1 MNMKCHTLGLLLLA
15 QLGSVMAQF
24 QPNVV
29 IIYGDDVGYGDV
41 GAYGSKKIPTPN
53 IDKLAASGRR
63 FTDGHCSAST
73 CTPSRYS
80 MLTGVHA
87 FRSAIRVLPPDG
99 RLVIPTDILTLPKLF
114 KKAGYETAVIGKWH
128 LGLGEKGV
136 GLDWNAEVKPGP
148 LEIGFDYSYLLP
160 VTNDRVPCVYLD
172 GHKVENLDPNDPI
185 YLGSDIPETHSS
197 TTYPNGNKGDDAKV
211 KYQADKQHNNTIIN
225 KIARIGTMVGGKSA
239 LWRDETMADV
249 FVEKTKTYI
258 ASRSKDKPFFLYFAS
273 QDIHVP
279 RAPHERF
286 EGKTQLGFRGD
297 AMVQFDWSTGEIIK
311 ALEEAGLRENTIIIF
326 SSDNGPVYD
335 DGYADGCEVR
345 KAMKESD
352 RGHDGSGIYKGGK
365 YSIFEGG
372 TRVPFIVSWPGKIEP
387 STSNSLV
394 NQIDFMASFADMLGL
409 ELAADEAKDSR
420 NSYASLFG
428 NEEVELQDT
437 LVESLKL
444 LALRDGHWKLI
455 AEKKPKLFNL
465 GEDPQEKNNLAKQNP
480 ERVKQMLESLKQF
493 KKPAGMRK
501 ASAK

>member
-1 MNMKCHTLGLLLLA
+1 MNFKSPAFGLLLLV
-15 QLGSVMAQF
+15 QCGSGFAES

-41 GAYGSKKIPTPN
+41 GANGSEKIPTPN

-63 FTDGHCSAST
+63 FVDGHCSAST

-87 FRSAIRVLPPDG
+87 FRSKIRVLPPDG
-99 RLVIPTDILTLPKLF
+99 KLVIPTDILTLPKLF
-114 KKAGYETAVIGKWH
+114 KKAGYDTAVIGKWH

-136 GLDWNAEVKPGP
+136 KLDWNAEVKPGP

-172 GHKVENLDPNDPI
+172 GYKVENLDPNDPI
-185 YLGSDIPETHSS
+185 YIGSNIPKKHSS
-197 TTYPNGNKGDDAKV
+197 TTYPNGNKGANVEV

-239 LWRDETMADV
+239 LWTDETMADV
-249 FVEKTKTYI
+249 FVEKTKKYI
-258 ASRSKDKPFFLYFAS
+258 ANRPKDKPFFLYFAS

-286 EGKTQLGFRGD
+286 EGKTDLGFRGD

-335 DGYADGCEVR
+335 DGYEDGCEVR
-345 KAMKESD
+345 KATKESD
-352 RGHDGSGIYKGGK
+352 HGHDGSGVYKGGK

-372 TRVPFIVSWPGKIEP
+372 TRVPFIVSWPGKIKP
-387 STSNSLV
+387 ATSDALV
-394 NQIDFMASFADMLGL
+394 NQIDFMASFAEMLEL
-409 ELAADEAKDSR
+409 ELADDEAKDSR
-420 NSYASLFG
+420 NSWASLFG
-428 NEEVELQDT
+428 NEEVELKDT
-437 LVESLKL
+437 LVESPKL
-444 LALRDGHWKLI
+444 IALRDGQWKLI
-455 AEKKPKLFNL
+455 AEKFPKLFNL
-465 GEDPQEKNNLAKQNP
+465 LEDPQESKDLAKKNP
-480 ERVKQMLESLKQF
+480 ERVKKMMETLKKF
-493 KKPAGMRK
+493 KNPAGMRNVSSK
-501 ASAK
+501 